1 VNEVR
6 VARRHA
12 GGPDLVSQIRRCQEL
27 LIARSGADEFHE
39 TIRLLIAKALCERE
53 SRPALVT
60 FERAQKTL
68 AAHANEVSRF
78 VEGPP
83 TLSAPADVVDECLHA
98 LAPTRLHDAGYEAL
112 DAAFEGLTASEYKAN
127 KGQYFT
133 PRHVVDFCV
142 DVIAPRDGETGC
154 DPACGSG
161 AFLRA
166 CDAFASRKRRR
177 VALHGYEI
185 SHRAARVGALMSYLA
200 CGDRFVVEQL
210 DSLLTK
216 SSAPRAGAYTIEDSL
231 RKQRRTAFDFI
242 VTNPPF
248 AGDVA
253 AGAYEADYETARI
266 GSARIERDVLFLER
280 CLSLLAEGG
289 RLAIVLPDNKVS
301 ARKFDG
307 LRRWLLDRARIVA
320 VVSLHAWTFKP
331 HTSQKA
337 CVVFLTRTRSAK
349 ARPIAFY
356 RSDRA
361 GKTSSGMPVLHDGVV
376 DHDLG
381 EIAQDIAKEWR

>member
-1 VNEVR
+1 

-39 TIRLLIAKALCERE
+39 TIRLLIAKALCERA
-53 SRPALVT
+53 SHPALVT
-60 FERAQKTL
+60 FERAQKML
-68 AAHANEVSRF
+68 AAHADQVSRF
-78 VEGPP
+78 VEGAP
-83 TLSAPADVVDECLHA
+83 TLSAPPEVIEECLDA
-98 LAPTRLHDAGYEAL
+98 LAPTRLHEVGYEAL

-142 DVIAPRDGETGC
+142 DVIAPRDGESGC

-166 CDAFASRKRRR
+166 CDAFATREGRR

-185 SHRAARVGALMSYLA
+185 SHRAARIGALMSFLA

-210 DSLLTK
+210 DSLLGG
-216 SSAPRAGAYTIEDSL
+216 SSSGARTIEISL
-231 RKQRRTAFDFI
+231 RRQRRRAFDFI

-253 AGAYEADYETARI
+253 AAAYAADYEIART
-266 GSARIERDVLFLER
+266 GAARVERDVLFLER
-280 CLSLLAEGG
+280 CLSLLADGG

-301 ARKFDG
+301 ARKFDA
-307 LRRWLLDRARIVA
+307 LRHWLLDRARIVA
-320 VVSLHAWTFKP
+320 VVSLHAYTFKP

-337 CVVFLTRTRSAK
+337 CVVFLTRTRTAN
-349 ARPIAFY
+349 ARPILFY
-356 RSDRA
+356 RSDRP
-361 GKTSSGMPVLHDGVV
+361 GKTSSGAPVLRDGVV
-376 DHDLG
+376 DHDLR
-381 EIAQDIAKEWR
+381 EIADDLAKEWR

>member
-1 VNEVR
+1 M
-6 VARRHA
+6 
-12 GGPDLVSQIRRCQEL
+12 
-27 LIARSGADEFHE
+27 
-39 TIRLLIAKALCERE
+39 
-53 SRPALVT
+53 
-60 FERAQKTL
+60 
-68 AAHANEVSRF
+68 
-78 VEGPP
+78 
-83 TLSAPADVVDECLHA
+83 
-98 LAPTRLHDAGYEAL
+98 
-112 DAAFEGLTASEYKAN
+112 
-127 KGQYFT
+127 
-133 PRHVVDFCV
+133 
-142 DVIAPRDGETGC
+142 IAPRDGETGC

-185 SHRAARVGALMSYLA
+185 SHRAARVGALMSFLA
-200 CGDRFVVEQL
+200 SGDRFVVEQL

-253 AGAYEADYETARI
+253 AVAYEADYETARN

-280 CLSLLAEGG
+280 CLSLLADGG

-337 CVVFLTRTRSAK
+337 CVVFLTRTRSTK

-356 RSDRA
+356 RSDRP
-361 GKTSSGMPVLHDGVV
+361 GKTSRGVPVLHDGVV

>member
-1 VNEVR
+1 

-53 SRPALVT
+53 ARPALIT

-68 AAHANEVSRF
+68 AAHAKQVSRF
-78 VEGPP
+78 VEGAP
-83 TLSAPADVVDECLHA
+83 TLSAPADVVDECLDV
-98 LAPTRLHDAGYEAL
+98 LAPSHLHDAGYEAL
-112 DAAFEGLTASEYKAN
+112 DAAFEGLTAAEYKGS

-142 DVIAPRDGETGC
+142 DVIAPRDGEAGC

-166 CDAFASRKRRR
+166 CDAFARRESQR
-177 VALHGYEI
+177 VVLRGYEI
-185 SHRAARVGALMSYLA
+185 SHRAARIGALMSFLA
-200 CGDRFVVEQL
+200 CDDRFVVEQL

-216 SSAPRAGAYTIEDSL
+216 SSSRLAGGACTIEDSL
-231 RKQRRTAFDFI
+231 RRQRRRAFDFI

-253 AGAYEADYETARI
+253 AAAYEADYETARA
-266 GSARIERDVLFLER
+266 GGPRIERDVLFLER
-280 CLSLLAEGG
+280 CLSLLADGG

-301 ARKFDG
+301 ARKFDA

-320 VVSLHAWTFKP
+320 VVSLHAYTFKP

-337 CVVFLTRTRSAK
+337 CVVFLTRGRRAST
-349 ARPIAFY
+349 RPILFY
-356 RSDRA
+356 RSDQP
-361 GKTSSGMPVLHDGVV
+361 GKTSSGAPVLRDGVI
-376 DHDLG
+376 DHDLR
-381 EIAQDIAKEWR
+381 EIANDLAQEWR

>member
-1 VNEVR
+1 M
-6 VARRHA
+6 AKRHA

-39 TIRLLIAKALCERE
+39 TIRLLIAKAFCERE
-53 SRPALVT
+53 SGAALVT
-60 FERAQKTL
+60 HERAQKTL
-68 AAHANEVSRF
+68 ATHAGEVSRF

-83 TLSAPADVVDECLHA
+83 NLTAPAAVVDECLRT
-98 LAPTRLHDAGYEAL
+98 LAPTCLHEAGYEAL
-112 DAAFEGLTASEYKAN
+112 DAAFEGLTAPEYKSN

-142 DVIAPRDGETGC
+142 DVIAPRDGEAGC

-166 CDAFASRKRRR
+166 CDAFAARKRRR

-185 SHRAARVGALMSYLA
+185 SHRAARIGALMSFLA
-200 CGDRFVVEQL
+200 CDDRFVVEQL
-210 DSLLTK
+210 DSLLTNA
-216 SSAPRAGAYTIEDSL
+216 SARRTGGAPTIEDSL
-231 RKQRRTAFDFI
+231 LRQRRDAFDFI

-253 AGAYEADYETARI
+253 AAAYADDYETARD
-266 GSARIERDVLFLER
+266 GAARIERDVLFLER
-280 CLSLLAEGG
+280 CLMLLADGG
-289 RLAIVLPDNKVS
+289 RLAVVLPDNKVS
-301 ARKFDG
+301 ARKFDA

-320 VVSLHAWTFKP
+320 VVSLHAYTFKP

-337 CVVFLTRTRSAK
+337 CVVFLTRTRTPS
-349 ARPIAFY
+349 ARPILFY
-356 RSDRA
+356 RSDRP
-361 GKTSSGMPVLHDGVV
+361 GKTSSGAPVLRDGAI

-381 EIAQDIAKEWR
+381 EIAKDLAKEWR

>member
-1 VNEVR
+1 M
-6 VARRHA
+6 ARRHA
-12 GGPDLVSQIRRCQEL
+12 GGADLVSQIRRCQEL

-39 TIRLLIAKALCERE
+39 TIRLLIAKAFCERE
-53 SRPALVT
+53 SGPPLVT

-68 AAHANEVSRF
+68 AAHANDVSRF
-78 VEGPP
+78 VDGSP
-83 TLSAPADVVDECLHA
+83 TLSAPADVVDECLRA
-98 LAPTRLHDAGYEAL
+98 LAPTRLHDAAYEAL

-166 CDAFASRKRRR
+166 CDAFATRRSRR
-177 VALHGYEI
+177 VALRGYEI
-185 SHRAARVGALMSYLA
+185 SHRAARVGALMSFLA

-216 SSAPRAGAYTIEDSL
+216 ASAPRAGGAPTIEDSL
-231 RKQRRTAFDFI
+231 RKQRRRAFDFI

-253 AGAYEADYETARI
+253 TAAYEADYETARN

-280 CLSLLAEGG
+280 CLSLLAADG

-301 ARKFDG
+301 ARRFYA
-307 LRRWLLDRARIVA
+307 LRRWLLDRARVVA
-320 VVSLHAWTFKP
+320 VVSLHAYTFKP

-337 CVVFLTRTRSAK
+337 CVLFLTRTRSAK
-349 ARPIAFY
+349 PRPIAFY
-356 RSDRA
+356 RSDRP
-361 GKTSSGMPVLHDGVV
+361 GKTSSGAPVLRDGVV

-381 EIAQDIAKEWR
+381 EIAKDLAKEWR

>member
-1 VNEVR
+1 

-53 SRPALVT
+53 RGGVLAT

-68 AAHANEVSRF
+68 AAHAQEVSRF
-78 VEGPP
+78 VEGAP
-83 TLSAPADVVDECLHA
+83 TLSAPADVVDECLRT
-98 LAPTRLHDAGYEAL
+98 LAPTRLHEAGYEAL

-142 DVIAPRDGETGC
+142 DVIAPRDGEIGC

-166 CDAFASRKRRR
+166 CDAFAARKRRR

-185 SHRAARVGALMSYLA
+185 SHRAARIGALMSFLA

-210 DSLLTK
+210 DSLRVK
-216 SSAPRAGAYTIEDSL
+216 SSSLASDAGTIEDSL
-231 RKQRRTAFDFI
+231 RRQRRDAFDFI

-253 AGAYEADYETARI
+253 AAAYEADYETAR
-266 GSARIERDVLFLER
+266 GGQARIERDALFLER
-280 CLSLLAEGG
+280 CLSLLVDGG

-301 ARKFDG
+301 ARKFDA
-307 LRRWLLDRARIVA
+307 LRRWLLDRARVVA
-320 VVSLHAWTFKP
+320 VVSLHAYTFKP

-337 CVVFLTRTRSAK
+337 CVVFLTRTRRAN
-349 ARPIAFY
+349 ARPILFY
-356 RSDRA
+356 RSDRP
-361 GKTSSGMPVLHDGVV
+361 GKTSSGAPILRDGVV
-376 DHDLG
+376 DHDLDA
-381 EIAQDIAKEWR
+381 IATDLAKEWR

>member
-1 VNEVR
+1 

-53 SRPALVT
+53 SLPVLLT

-68 AAHANEVSRF
+68 AARAGEVSRF
-78 VEGPP
+78 VEGLP
-83 TLSAPADVVDECLHA
+83 TLSAPADVVDECLRT

-142 DVIAPRDGETGC
+142 DVIAPRDGEAGC

-166 CDAFASRKRRR
+166 CDAFAARKGRR

-185 SHRAARVGALMSYLA
+185 SQRAARVGALMSFLA
-200 CGDRFVVEQL
+200 CGDRFAVEQL
-210 DSLLTK
+210 DSLLVK
-216 SSAPRAGAYTIEDSL
+216 SSAPVGAYTIEDSL
-231 RKQRRTAFDFI
+231 RRQRRAAFDFI

-253 AGAYEADYETARI
+253 TAACEAGYETARN
-266 GSARIERDVLFLER
+266 GFARIERDVLFLER
-280 CLSLLAEGG
+280 CLALLADGG

-320 VVSLHAWTFKP
+320 VVSLHAYTFKP

-349 ARPIAFY
+349 PQPIGFY
-356 RSDRA
+356 RSDRP
-361 GKTSSGMPVLHDGVV
+361 GKTSSGAPVLRDGVV
-376 DHDLG
+376 DHDLR
-381 EIAQDIAKEWR
+381 EIAKDLAKAWR

>member
-1 VNEVR
+1 M
-6 VARRHA
+6 ARRHA

-39 TIRLLIAKALCERE
+39 TIRLLIAKALCERDSE
-53 SRPALVT
+53 APLVT
-60 FERAQKTL
+60 HERAQRTL
-68 AAHANEVSRF
+68 AAHAERVSRF

-83 TLSAPADVVDECLHA
+83 TLSAPADVVDECLRT
-98 LAPTRLHDAGYEAL
+98 LAATRLHDAGFEAL
-112 DAAFEGLTASEYKAN
+112 DAAFEGLTASEFKAN

-142 DVIAPRDGETGC
+142 DVIAPRDGESGC

-166 CDAFASRKRRR
+166 CDAFATQRGRR

-185 SHRAARVGALMSYLA
+185 SHRAARVGALMSFLA
-200 CGDRFVVEQL
+200 SGDRFLVEQL

-216 SSAPRAGAYTIEDSL
+216 RAAPKSGGARTIEDSL
-231 RKQRRTAFDFI
+231 RKQRRNAFDFI

-253 AGAYEADYETARI
+253 AAAYEADYETARG
-266 GSARIERDVLFLER
+266 GSPRIERDVLFLER
-280 CLSLLAEGG
+280 CLSLLAGDG
-289 RLAIVLPDNKVS
+289 RLAIVLPDNKV
-301 ARKFDG
+301 AGRKFDA

-320 VVSLHAWTFKP
+320 VVSLHAYTFKP
-331 HTSQKA
+331 HTSQKT
-337 CVVFLTRTRSAK
+337 CVLFLTRARSAD
-349 ARPIAFY
+349 ARPVLFY
-356 RSDRA
+356 RSDRP
-361 GKTSSGMPVLHDGVV
+361 GKTSSGAPILRAGAV

-381 EIAQDIAKEWR
+381 EIARDLAREWR